1 MFKRTQKK
9 GQDSH
14 RIILF
19 TSSKIKTILSE
30 SSEPQQEQPPL
41 TNKQAEALT
50 QYLEGFSK
58 ELDIR
63 SKYHEELLTT
73 KKRERQLTETKRVVF
88 SLRETDQTS
97 GDALAYLKEK
107 MDILIREKEDLA
119 LKFLSFKEQL
129 LSDAVGDVR
138 VLVQNLVTDIVF
150 IDTDEWEEDLDYYR
164 TRFLM
169 QKEQEEDDELKD
181 EFIPDQDRL
190 DLEIHEETLDEL
202 VPSEELAKEKIT
214 IFLSKKH
221 YQQLKPL
228 TKGYNLLIT
237 KIPGEF
243 LFEVLEIPFEELKVK
258 LKQQEMLSFD
268 TGKELYALK
277 REQGILS
284 LKTYEIIQTIR
295 SRLLNISGSIASKK
309 FLKNAFNEL
318 INTARNEQ
326 MPIAAKKAELVKII
340 TRLLRI
346 IGELKPGEN

>member
-19 TSSKIKTILSE
+19 TSSKIKAILSE
-30 SSEPQQEQPPL
+30 SQQEQTPL
-41 TNKQAEALT
+41 TNKQAEALK
-50 QYLEGFSK
+50 QYLETFSK
-58 ELDIR
+58 ELEIR
-63 SKYHEELLTT
+63 TKYHEELLTT

-119 LKFLSFKEQL
+119 LKFLSFKERL
-129 LSDAVGDVR
+129 LSDTVSDLR
-138 VLVQNLVTDIVF
+138 DLVQNLLTEIVF
-150 IDTDEWEEDLDYYR
+150 IDTDAWEEDLDYYR

-169 QKEQEEDDELKD
+169 QKEQEEDEELKD

-190 DLEIHEETLDEL
+190 DLAFLEETLDEL
-202 VPSEELAKEKIT
+202 DPSEELAKEKIT
-214 IFLSKKH
+214 IYLSKKY

-228 TKGYNLLIT
+228 TKDYNLLIT
-237 KIPGEF
+237 KISGSI
-243 LFEVLEIPFEELKVK
+243 LFEVLETPFEEVKVK
-258 LKQQEMLSFD
+258 LKQQEMVSFD
-268 TGKELYALK
+268 TGKELYVLK

-318 INTARNEQ
+318 INAARNEQ
-326 MPIAAKKAELVKII
+326 IPFAAKKAELLKII

-346 IGELKPGEN
+346 IGELKPGED

>member
-1 MFKRTQKK
+1 LFKRTQKK

-19 TSSKIKTILSE
+19 TSSKIKAILSE
-30 SSEPQQEQPPL
+30 SSEPQQAQTSL
-41 TNKQAEALT
+41 NNKQAEALK
-50 QYLEGFSK
+50 QYLEVFSE
-58 ELDIR
+58 ELELR

-119 LKFLSFKEQL
+119 FKFLSFKEKL
-129 LSDAVGDVR
+129 LSDAISDVR
-138 VLVQNLVTDIVF
+138 DLVQNFLTDIVF
-150 IDTDEWEEDLDYYR
+150 IDTDAWEEDLDYYR

-169 QKEQEEDDELKD
+169 QREQEEDDELKD
-181 EFIPDQDRL
+181 EFIPEQDRL
-190 DLEIHEETLDEL
+190 DLEIHEETLEEL
-202 VPSEELAKEKIT
+202 VPEEEIAKEKIT
-214 IFLSKKH
+214 IFLSKKY
-221 YQQLKPL
+221 YQQLRIL
-228 TKGYNLLIT
+228 TKDYNLLIT
-237 KIPGEF
+237 KVPGEF
-243 LFEVLEIPFEELKVK
+243 LFKVLETPFEELKVK

-268 TGKELYALK
+268 TGKELFALK
-277 REQGILS
+277 REQGILT

-309 FLKNAFNEL
+309 FSKNAFNEL

-326 MPIAAKKAELVKII
+326 IPIATKKAELLKII

-346 IGELKPGEN
+346 IGEIKPGES

>member
-1 MFKRTQKK
+1 MFKQTKKK

-19 TSSKIKTILSE
+19 TSSKIKTILSD
-30 SSEPQQEQPPL
+30 SSEPQQVQTPL
-41 TNKQAEALT
+41 TKKQAEALK
-50 QYLEGFSK
+50 QYLEVFSE
-58 ELDIR
+58 ELEIR

-129 LSDAVGDVR
+129 LSDAVSDVR
-138 VLVQNLVTDIVF
+138 DLVQNLLTDIVF
-150 IDTDEWEEDLDYYR
+150 IDTDEWEEGLDYYR

-169 QKEQEEDDELKD
+169 QREQEEDDELKG

-190 DLEIHEETLDEL
+190 DLAIHEETIEEL
-202 VPSEELAKEKIT
+202 VPSVELAKEKIS

-221 YQQLKPL
+221 YQKLKIL
-228 TKGYNLLIT
+228 TKDYNLLIT

-243 LFEVLEIPFEELKVK
+243 LFEVLETPFEELKVK

-268 TGKELYALK
+268 TGKQLYALK

-309 FLKNAFNEL
+309 FLKNAFNKL
-318 INTARNEQ
+318 INTAGNEQ
-326 MPIAAKKAELVKII
+326 IPIDAKKAELVKII

-346 IGELKPGEN
+346 IGELKPGEC